1 MTMMT
6 TKMSMSTIIT
16 TMTMTKS
23 VSAATTITTTM
34 TMMTTKMSMSTI
46 ITTMAMTKSADAA
59 ITITTMMT
67 MMSTSIT
74 IIMTASVDAAT
85 TITTTIMTPTR
96 YSQAGVL
103 RQTVPSQRRNSS
115 PCYRNSHIPRS
126 TARFSAQRECCR
138 MRTEHGTTS
147 ILFRKR
153 PRSAQALRSTQEKC
167 A

>member
-1 MTMMT
+1 MA
-6 TKMSMSTIIT
+6 I
-16 TMTMTKS
+16 
-23 VSAATTITTTM
+23 TITTTM

-46 ITTMAMTKSADAA
+46 ITTMTMTKSADAA

-74 IIMTASVDAAT
+74 ITMTASADAAT
-85 TITTTIMTPTR
+85 TIITTTIMMPTR

-147 ILFRKR
+147 ILYRKR

>member
-1 MTMMT
+1 MMT

-16 TMTMTKS
+16 TMTMTTR
-23 VSAATTITTTM
+23 SAAVATTITTTM

-46 ITTMAMTKSADAA
+46 ITTMTMTKSVDAA

-67 MMSTSIT
+67 KMSTSIT
-74 IIMTASVDAAT
+74 ITMTASVDAAT